1 MCAERPAEHH
11 AHGRSIQV
19 VNEFEVYKLDDLVIT
34 VVRKVRI
41 QQKPVLVMP
50 SSTDKMLDILHEFC

>member
-11 AHGRSIQV
+11 ARGRFIQV

-50 SSTDKMLDILHEFC
+50 SSTDKMLDTLHEFR